1 MRFSFYT
8 VDAFYCN
15 FLRQFDS
22 KVPHTMDKKSSRP
35 FVGIIFSIKEFK
47 YYAPLTS
54 PKPKHLHMSNQ
65 IDFLKINNGIWGAV
79 NFNNMIPVN
88 DFSIKEIDMRI
99 DKEDTQD
106 VIMYKKLLMN
116 QLSWCNSHRDLI
128 LKQAEKLYNLIVNQ
142 KGWKSLADRCCNFP
156 VDEKYCKEYCLK
168 NRTAE
173 SGDR

>member
-15 FLRQFDS
+15 FLQQFDS

-156 VDEKYCKEYCLK
+156 EDEKYCKEYCLK
-168 NRTAE
+168 NRIAE

>member
-8 VDAFYCN
+8 VDPSYCD

-35 FVGIIFSIKEFK
+35 FVGIVFSIKDFN

-65 IDFLKINNGIWGAV
+65 VDFLKINNGMWGAV

-88 DFSIKEIDMRI
+88 DF
-99 DKEDTQD
+99 
-106 VIMYKKLLMN
+106 
-116 QLSWCNSHRDLI
+116 
-128 LKQAEKLYNLIVNQ
+128 
-142 KGWKSLADRCCNFP
+142 
-156 VDEKYCKEYCLK
+156 
-168 NRTAE
+168 
-173 SGDR
+173 